1 MTCMPVAGVDIV
13 RATLCRAAKKVQIRL
28 GLPASVSAEAP
39 WVVPLNRLFHLRL
52 RVDWDA
58 GISPQDLQLVLRSQL
73 PDSGGQARFKGP
85 DGPDT
90 RTLTGSGEY
99 IVALYGTRPSG
110 HSGTTGDVLLDL
122 KASSDQAS
130 EPLLTVHFAVQLQPQ
145 GDVDAALDQL
155 VAELAIAAQPRRPSD
170 AAPQQVWDRY
180 ARLFA
185 DAQRFADALSTLPE
199 ATIPTVAGPLEP
211 RPFDLSEIKEHL
223 RHHERPESVTET
235 KARGRNDA
243 FDPFRG
249 HWRGDWRQGN
259 SCPPVL
265 GICQDHQWGD
275 TVVLTS
281 QPHLYVQRVRLG
293 DDSRP
298 YRDGSA
304 ACTAL
309 TEAER
314 DLTLPAINLINID
327 TGVIVGAVG
336 LRAAPDRGVV
346 AQRPHVGFYIAPGRL
361 LWVAEE
367 HLSADGNEV
376 TYSVFYEIREG
387 DPVEQPLYTIQGFEF
402 RWHRTETR
410 ILGEIT
416 TKAGQYLKIMTAE
429 ERELERQFRD
439 RALQPGHLEQ
449 PYYRRQLERLSPD
462 AVRAFQNS
470 ADTSAAVQNYLERLL
485 DFVTQQ
491 KALAEAPVG
500 PRPAVTF
507 IMGVDPPDAPP
518 DERFYESATN
528 FCRVNSAGALVT
540 DLRTLAEVRSY
551 LDRHAPADSP
561 WGEINIVVHA
571 NEEGGMSIPVRAGG
585 NDIFPELL
593 EQAIAAGD
601 ILPLDDDQVDVRTQV
616 RVRGCAL
623 GRSQEILELLS
634 AALGDRDL
642 QHPVVR
648 APQGLQVYNWQSVGG
663 TLTEV
668 EEHLVEFWFVSWP
681 GTNAARPAPAALAQQ
696 FSNKYRDHPVDFDW
710 ADALRGRVPGITQET
725 RDRSLPY
732 PAFPI
737 PYAPA
742 DLPPLG
748 DSAQRLEALRAR
760 TDLEAE
766 LNADGYQIA
775 DFNWVIGTAQRTLG
789 NGHIEVTFTINA
801 QRTILRL
808 ERDLRA
814 QLSNVLFTLSS
825 GLQTDLTNRT
835 LSPALRQAFTDAG
848 HPLSDVALVL
858 IREVNQQW
866 LILDPAHPLLHQP
879 NHLRTFLVRRT
890 DTNLT
895 VRREN
900 DLTTGAVVRAHP
912 PVTDLRHFGEYV
924 PARPPTQ
931 PLGENIPP

>member
-1 MTCMPVAGVDIV
+1 MTCTTVGKEIV
-13 RATLCRAAKKVQIRL
+13 RGTICRDRWNITVL
-28 GLPASVSAEAP
+28 LNHSG
-39 WVVPLNRLFHLRL
+39 VVPLNRLSHLGL
-52 RVDWDA
+52 SIDWHPDTDDRA
-58 GISPQDLQLVLRSQL
+58 VVLVLRSQT
-73 PDSGGQARFKGP
+73 PSSGGQVRFGGA
-85 DGPDT
+85 DGPDR
-90 RTLTGSGEY
+90 RTFTGDGDQL
-99 IVALYGTRPSG
+99 IALYGSRASAGTEPDVFLDVIVDEDVR
-110 HSGTTGDVLLDL
+110 HSLGLRV
-122 KASSDQAS
+122 QAQ
-130 EPLLTVHFAVQLQPQ
+130 TQVN
-145 GDVDAALDQL
+145 VDTALARL
-155 VAELAIAAQPRRPSD
+155 EAELAIAAQPARPTD
-170 AAPQQVWDRY
+170 AALQPVWDRY

-185 DAQRFADALSTLPE
+185 DAHQFADALSSLPS
-199 ATIPTVAGPLEP
+199 ASIPAVAGSLDA
-211 RPFDLSEIKEHL
+211 RPFDLDEIKTHL
-223 RHHERPESVTET
+223 RHHGRPQSIAET
-235 KARGRNDA
+235 KGQGRNDA

-249 HWRGDWRQGN
+249 HWRGDWRQQ
-259 SCPPVL
+259 SDCPTAFRT
-265 GICQDHQWGD
+265 CQDHQWGD
-275 TVVLTS
+275 TVALAT

-293 DDSRP
+293 EDSRP
-298 YRDGSA
+298 YREGA
-304 ACTAL
+304 EACTAL
-309 TEAER
+309 TDATR
-314 DLTLPAINLINID
+314 DVTQPALNLINIE

-336 LRAAPDRGVV
+336 LRETPDRGTV

-367 HLSADGNEV
+367 HLSADGSEV

-387 DPVEQPLYTIQGFEF
+387 DSVDQPLYTIQGFEL
-402 RWHRTETR
+402 RWHRGESR
-410 ILGEIT
+410 IQGEIT

-429 ERELERQFRD
+429 ERQLEQQFRD

-462 AVRAFQNS
+462 DVRAFQNN
-470 ADTSAAVQNYLERLL
+470 AATSATVRPYLERLL

-491 KALAEAPVG
+491 KALAEAPLG

-507 IMGVDPPDAPP
+507 IMGEEPEDAANQ
-518 DERFYESATN
+518 FYSSARN
-528 FCRVNSAGALVT
+528 FFDLNPAGTLVT
-540 DLRTLAEVRSY
+540 NLRNLVQVRDY
-551 LDRHAPADSP
+551 LNRHAPAAGP

-593 EQAIAAGD
+593 EQAIADGD
-601 ILPLDDDQVDVRTQV
+601 ILPLDNDQVDVRTQV

-634 AALGDRDL
+634 VALGSRDL

-648 APQGLQVYNWQSVGG
+648 APQGLQSYNWQSVGG

-681 GTNAARPAPAALAQQ
+681 GTTAARPARATLAQQ
-696 FSNKYRDHPVDFDW
+696 FRDKYRDHPVDFDW
-710 ADALRGRVPGITQET
+710 EDALRGRVPGITQET

-732 PAFPI
+732 APIAI

-748 DSAQRLEALRAR
+748 TSAQRRAALLAR
-760 TDLEAE
+760 TTIEAE

-775 DFNWVIGTAQRTLG
+775 DFNWVIGTAQRTLS
-789 NGHIEVTFTINA
+789 NSDIEVTFTINA

-814 QLSNVLFTLSS
+814 QLSAVLFTLSS
-825 GLQTDLTNRT
+825 SLQTDLTTRT

-866 LILDPAHPLLHQP
+866 LIVDPAHPLLHQP
-879 NHLRTFLVRRT
+879 ANLRTFLVRRT

-895 VRREN
+895 VRRE
-900 DLTTGAVVRAHP
+900 DPLSTGAVVRAHP
-912 PVTDLRHFGEYV
+912 PVTDLQHFGEYV
-924 PARPPTQ
+924 PARPATH